1 MTMSALQ
8 NPMSA
13 KSAKLYLPVARALD
27 LINHKFDQPLRVED
41 IARHAGLSAFH
52 FSRIFRKAVGR
63 SPHAYLTARR
73 VVAAKKL
80 LAESDCSLG
89 EVSVRCG
96 YRQHSHFTGI
106 FQKTVGML
114 PRQYRIAHRL
124 PARPILK
131 RQRRQ
136 GNPPGEA

>member
-1 MTMSALQ
+1 MNTFLNCMTPKA
-8 NPMSA
+8 
-13 KSAKLYLPVARALD
+13 AKLYLPVARALD
-27 LINHKFDQPLRVED
+27 LINNKFDQPLRVEE

-52 FSRIFRKAVGR
+52 FSRVFRKAIGR

-124 PARPILK
+124 PSRPILK

-136 GNPPGEA
+136 GGQPHEA

>member
-1 MTMSALQ
+1 MNTFLNCMT
-8 NPMSA
+8 PR
-13 KSAKLYLPVARALD
+13 SAKLYLPVARALD
-27 LINHKFDQPLRVED
+27 LINHKFDQPLRVEE

-52 FSRIFRKAVGR
+52 FSRIFRKAIGR

-124 PARPILK
+124 PTRPILK
-131 RQRRQ
+131 RHTRQ
-136 GNPPGEA
+136 GSQPHEA

>member
-1 MTMSALQ
+1 MTASQ
-8 NPMSA
+8 NAMTA
-13 KSAKLYLPVARALD
+13 KSARVYLPVARALD
-27 LINHKFDQPLRVED
+27 LINHQYDQPLRVED

-80 LAESDCSLG
+80 LAETNYSLG
-89 EVSVRCG
+89 EVSARCG

-106 FQKTVGML
+106 FRRSVGML

-131 RQRRQ
+131 RQR
-136 GNPPGEA
+136 PVHPA

>member
-1 MTMSALQ
+1 MTSRSG
-8 NPMSA
+8 PGCTCRR
-13 KSAKLYLPVARALD
+13 RAPST
-27 LINHKFDQPLRVED
+27 LINQKFDQPLSVEE
-41 IARHAGLSAFH
+41 IARHAGLSAYH
-52 FSRIFRKAVGR
+52 FSRIFRRAIGR

-73 VVAAKKL
+73 VIAAKKL

-106 FQKTVGML
+106 FRRTVGML

-124 PARPILK
+124 PTRPILK
-131 RQRRQ
+131 RQRPPRQ
-136 GNPPGEA
+136 PGTRA